1 MKNLLLMAENTT
13 WALYVLVALL
23 VIGNIVFITL
33 FIISVV
39 RNNKLEYD
47 MRGDL
52 MGLIGKGT
60 EKIAST
66 SFDKERKQ
74 PVEAQPKPYGNSKYK
89 MHQSESKD
97 GWFITENGK
106 TEKIAFAK
114 TKEEAQEIIKNMCRD
129 L

>member
-1 MKNLLLMAENTT
+1 MNRNYQREEKEIVMKNLLLMAENTT
-13 WALYVLVALL
+13 WALCVLVALL

-39 RNNKLEYD
+39 RNNKLEDD

-97 GWFITENGK
+97 GCLLPRTARPK
-106 TEKIAFAK
+106 
-114 TKEEAQEIIKNMCRD
+114 R
-129 L
+129 